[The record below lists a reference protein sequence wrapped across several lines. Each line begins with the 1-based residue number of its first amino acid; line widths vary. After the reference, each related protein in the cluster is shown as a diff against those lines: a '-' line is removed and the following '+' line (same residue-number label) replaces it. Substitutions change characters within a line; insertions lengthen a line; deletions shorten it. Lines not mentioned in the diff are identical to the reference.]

1 MNKTVLFRWLAG
13 YFSPRGLK
21 LHFLALLGITI
32 TLLTMAGVFYAV
44 RNSFSLLYTQISP
57 LGSHEENPEG
67 WPWFSA
73 AMWFLG
79 AGSIPIL
86 NFYRKGLYTLTF
98 HARGIIN
105 VLFTIAIPSI
115 IMIGFISPNFNI
127 LFHRIFAALA
137 FGGFGL
143 GFLFMGIEHINRDRK
158 KTGDRP
164 SIRLTVQ
171 FVTFICFIGAG
182 AGSQVYGMLVGSY
195 PAEGTWY
202 AWALWEWLMFLSIIA
217 MFTLT
222 SMPLL
227 QLASKNMDQDNV
239 HDAS

>member
-1 MNKTVLFRWLAG
+1 MDKMVLYRWLAG
-13 YFSPRGLK
+13 HFSPRGLK

-32 TLLTMAGVFYAV
+32 ALLTVAGVFYAG

-57 LGSHEENPEG
+57 LGSHEENPGG

-86 NFYRKGLYTLTF
+86 NFYRNGLRALSF
-98 HARGIIN
+98 RARGIIN

-143 GFLFMGIEHINRDRK
+143 GFLVMGIEHIHRDRK

-164 SIRLTVQ
+164 SIRLTAQ
-171 FVTFICFIGAG
+171 FVAFICFIGACT
-182 AGSQVYGMLVGSY
+182 GSQVYGMLVGPY
-195 PAEGTWY
+195 PAESTWY
-202 AWALWEWLMFLSIIA
+202 AWALCEWLLFFSIIA
-217 MFTLT
+217 MFMLT

-227 QLASKNMDQDNV
+227 QLVDRNMDQDDL